1 MSDMRTAGSGKTR
14 IVFLAPSRGLIGFQ
28 GKFLTDTRGTGVMNR
43 LFHSYAPFKGD
54 ITGRRNGALISTDT
68 GVAVAYALFNLQDRG
83 ALFVSHQEKVYQG
96 MIVGE
101 HNRENDLE
109 INVLKGKK
117 LTNVRASGTDDAVT
131 LVTPRKLSLEDMM
144 AYINPDELL
153 EVTPDS
159 LRLRKKYLDPNERK
173 RMARAESA

>member
-1 MSDMRTAGSGKTR
+1 MRSAGSGKTR
-14 IVFLAPSRGLIGFQ
+14 LLFLAPSRGLIGYQ
-28 GKFLTDTRGTGVMNR
+28 SRFLTQTRGTGVLNR
-43 LFHSYAPFKGD
+43 IFHSFAPHKGP
-54 ITGRRNGALISTDT
+54 IESRRNGALISTDS
-68 GVAVAYALFNLQDRG
+68 GLSVDYALFNLQVRG
-83 ALFVSHQEKVYQG
+83 QMIVGPTPNVYQG